1 MGLNYSCASKNDV
14 RIGGTDWIPDFPT
27 MESSYDEIASL
38 RMGAESSEDR
48 ALLMFCRITRGQWF
62 NDGNK
67 RTALMTA
74 NHALIN
80 AGIGV
85 FSISPSLK
93 REFTTRLLH
102 YYESNDDAPFRS
114 WLKDNAIGRLPGGIT
129 SVESRRLELKRS
141 GTSKSPR
148 LPDGHE
154 YASSNAGIL
163 GRSPIS
169 ECCNEAAN

>member
-67 RTALMTA
+67 RTSLMTA

-102 YYESNDDAPFRS
+102 
-114 WLKDNAIGRLPGGIT
+114 
-129 SVESRRLELKRS
+129 
-141 GTSKSPR
+141 
-148 LPDGHE
+148 
-154 YASSNAGIL
+154 
-163 GRSPIS
+163 
-169 ECCNEAAN
+169 

>member
-14 RIGGTDWIPDFPT
+14 RIGGIDWIPDFPT

-93 REFTTRLLH
+93 REFTTRLLR
-102 YYESNDDAPFRS
+102 YYESNDDVPFHS

-141 GTSKSPR
+141 GTAAVDQN
-148 LPDGHE
+148 LPV
-154 YASSNAGIL
+154 YQTAMSMRAQT
-163 GRSPIS
+163 P
-169 ECCNEAAN
+169 AY